1 MSCMY
6 LESALARLLSTNTGI
21 MVTYFLFPDL
31 SLWVTGRGFAYNCL
45 WGVAILRPE
54 VCRIQDILIQIYGQR
69 QARSWGAVKQ

>member
-6 LESALARLLSTNTGI
+6 LESALARLLSANTGI

-45 WGVAILRPE
+45 WGGGWQFRDLRFAE
-54 VCRIQDILIQIYGQR
+54 FKIFLAKFMASVRRGHGEQ
-69 QARSWGAVKQ
+69 